1 MIRRR
6 LLLRKPL
13 LIRLLK
19 NPLPDRNPAPSVPPP
34 VKDLL
39 GSGLLDSARTVS
51 VPLVNGQTVSVLPD
65 SGQTVSVLPDS
76 APMVSIPPVVQPQ
89 FTRRR
94 KRSIPR

>member
-65 SGQTVSVLPDS
+65 SGLLDS
-76 APMVSIPPVVQPQ
+76 APMVSILPVVQPQ

>member
-1 MIRRR
+1 MRQHKIPR
-6 LLLRKPL
+6 LNGTQATLLGFL
-13 LIRLLK
+13 AVI
-19 NPLPDRNPAPSVPPP
+19 
-34 VKDLL
+34 LL

-65 SGQTVSVLPDS
+65 SGRTDS

>member
-6 LLLRKPL
+6 LLLRRPL

-51 VPLVNGQTVSVLPD
+51 VPLVNGQTVSGL
-65 SGQTVSVLPDS
+65 LDS

>member
-51 VPLVNGQTVSVLPD
+51 VPLVNGQTVSVL
-65 SGQTVSVLPDS
+65 LDS
-76 APMVSIPPVVQPQ
+76 APMVSILPVVQPQ